1 MPALETPELL
11 AESFLTISASSGLG
25 SPQGI
30 RRVLLSHRKSEGCLA
45 TCRPGPKSACH
56 PKAASSIVSIPV
68 LNLYNPRSFGVFQ
81 SLAPTQIPDS
91 MRNQNE

>member
-1 MPALETPELL
+1 MSALETPELP
-11 AESFLTISASSGLG
+11 ADSFLTMSALSGLG

-30 RRVLLSHRKSEGCLA
+30 RRVLLIAQRSEDCLA